1 MNKQEVMAKV
11 ALTEKDTGSPEVQ
24 VALLTAHIN
33 ELNEHLKKNPNDHH
47 SRRGL
52 MKMVGRRRNL
62 LAYLQKKDIERYRAL
77 IATLGLRKMN
87 LNRGQVPQRCLPFA
101 YVQNGSGCVLQQ

>member
-24 VALLTAHIN
+24 VALLTARIN
-33 ELNEHLKKNPNDHH
+33 HLTEHLKTNKNDNH

-52 MKMVGRRRNL
+52 FKMVGRRRNL
-62 LAYLQKKDIERYRAL
+62 LAYLQKKDINRYRAL
-77 IATLGLRKMN
+77 IEKLGLRK
-87 LNRGQVPQRCLPFA
+87 
-101 YVQNGSGCVLQQ
+101 